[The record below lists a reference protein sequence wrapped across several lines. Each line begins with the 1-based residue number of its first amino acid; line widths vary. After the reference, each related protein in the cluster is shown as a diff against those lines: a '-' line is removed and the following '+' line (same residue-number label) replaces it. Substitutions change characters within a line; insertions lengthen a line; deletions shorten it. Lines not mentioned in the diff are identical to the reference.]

1 MALNGRGGSSPLQR
15 TSARESRPAPPGSTF
30 SGSTIR
36 VVLAPSVLELLDW
49 VESRPRTYSEAME
62 SWTSNCPRHPAWDDA
77 LSDGLIQVVEGEVR
91 LTPLGSQ
98 RLDAVR
104 RTV

>member
-1 MALNGRGGSSPLQR
+1 MEVQVLSSALS
-15 TSARESRPAPPGSTF
+15 RERRPAPPGSTF

-36 VVLAPSVLELLDW
+36 VVLAPSVLELLEW
-49 VESRPRTYSEAME
+49 VDSRPRSYSEAME
-62 SWTSNCPRHPAWDDA
+62 AWTSNCPRHPAWDDA
-77 LSDGLIQVVEGEVR
+77 LSDGLVQVVEGVVG
-91 LTPLGSQ
+91 LTPLGVE

>member
-1 MALNGRGGSSPLQR
+1 MASS
-15 TSARESRPAPPGSTF
+15 
-30 SGSTIR
+30 
-36 VVLAPSVLELLDW
+36 LAPSVLELLEW
-49 VESRPRTYSEAME
+49 VDSGPRSYSETME
-62 SWTSNCPRHPAWDDA
+62 AWTSNCPRHPAWDDA

-91 LTPLGSQ
+91 LTPLGSR

>member
-1 MALNGRGGSSPLQR
+1 
-15 TSARESRPAPPGSTF
+15 
-30 SGSTIR
+30 
-36 VVLAPSVLELLDW
+36 VLAPSVLELLEW
-49 VESRPRTYSEAME
+49 VAGRPRTYSEAME

-77 LSDGLIQVVEGEVR
+77 LSDGLIQVVEGKVR